1 VRPAP
6 TPLICEFITSRRQE
20 YGVAPICR
28 ALDVLGVQIAPRT
41 YRAHLSR
48 PPSKRALWDAT
59 ITEVLSGYYEPGADG
74 RRVPESLY
82 GARKMWAH
90 VLREGIPVARCTVE
104 RLMRANGWRGATRAR
119 TVRTTVPDPAAAR
132 AGDLVHRQFHAEA
145 PGLLHVADFTYVPL
159 AGGGFGYTAFV
170 IDAYAGLIP
179 GWECS
184 PSKHT
189 RFVQKAIR
197 QAAAYRR
204 RQGHPLADGAIHH
217 SDAGSQ
223 YTSVHFGQ
231 TLFLE
236 GLTPS
241 IGTVGDAL
249 DNALAETTIGLYK
262 TECVREDSP
271 FRHGPIRT
279 LADLEEITS
288 AWVAWYNEKRLMHRL
303 GRIPPAEAE
312 AAYYATTDTAQ
323 PAAPHTK

>member
-1 VRPAP
+1 VRPA
-6 TPLICEFITSRRQE
+6 TPLICQFIAARRGE

-28 ALDVLGVQIAPRT
+28 ALGVLGVQIAPRT
-41 YRAHLSR
+41 YRAHVAR
-48 PPSKRALWDAT
+48 APSKRALWDAVV
-59 ITEVLSGYYEPGADG
+59 TEVLAGYYESDEAG
-74 RRVPESLY
+74 RRPPESLY
-82 GARKMWAH
+82 GATKMWAH
-90 VLREGIPVARCTVE
+90 LQREGIEVARCTVE

-119 TVRTTVPDPAAAR
+119 TVRTTVADPAAAR
-132 AGDLVHRQFHAEA
+132 AADLVKRCFRAPA

-184 PSKHT
+184 TSKHT
-189 RFVQKAIR
+189 SFVESAIR
-197 QAAAYRR
+197 QAVAYRR
-204 RQGHPLADGAIHH
+204 RQGRPLGEGAIHH

-241 IGTVGDAL
+241 IGSVGDAY

-262 TECVREDSP
+262 TECVRAGSP
-271 FRHGPIRT
+271 FRRGPIRT
-279 LADLEEITS
+279 LADLEQITS
-288 AWVAWYNEKRLMHRL
+288 TWVHWYNTRRLMHRL

-312 AAYYATTDTAQ
+312 AAYYAATHAAT
-323 PAAPHTK
+323 PAAPDTT